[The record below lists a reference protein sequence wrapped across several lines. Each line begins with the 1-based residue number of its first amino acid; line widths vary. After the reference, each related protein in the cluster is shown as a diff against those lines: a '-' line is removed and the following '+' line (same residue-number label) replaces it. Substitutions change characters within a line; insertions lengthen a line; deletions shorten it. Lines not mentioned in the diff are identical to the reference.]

1 MCPCICV
8 LACSHHAEIPT
19 SGLRAETV
27 PGDLPDRHKFHLTEA
42 VCEVLREVIPH
53 TRGIV
58 AAHLKCVLH
67 APARAD
73 ELVKTMQKPSR
84 IFLNGYEPSH
94 GMVPHHDTTAWF
106 GAVTVQLLG
115 AEEDGLRV
123 YVHDDDNEGVV
134 LPLPAGCGCVL
145 ARHQKHSV
153 DPSRATRRSSLT
165 FFW

>member
-1 MCPCICV
+1 M
-8 LACSHHAEIPT
+8 
-19 SGLRAETV
+19 
-27 PGDLPDRHKFHLTEA
+27 
-42 VCEVLREVIPH
+42 LREAIPL
-53 TRGIV
+53 TRQIV
-58 AAHLKCVLH
+58 AAHLKCILH
-67 APARAD
+67 APSRAA
-73 ELVKTMQKPSR
+73 ELEQTMPKPSR
-84 IFLNGYEPSH
+84 IFLNGYEDSH

-123 YVHDDDNEGVV
+123 YVHDDDNKGLV

-153 DPSRATRRSSLT
+153 DRSRATRRCSLT